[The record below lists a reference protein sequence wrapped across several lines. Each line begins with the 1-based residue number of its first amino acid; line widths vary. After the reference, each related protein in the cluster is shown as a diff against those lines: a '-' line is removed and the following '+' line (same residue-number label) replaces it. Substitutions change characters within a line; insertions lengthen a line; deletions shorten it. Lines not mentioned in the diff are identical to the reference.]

1 MPVRAPVHTPD
12 HVHVSAKMQ
21 NILTYYLF
29 AGGHSSE
36 EDELPVFSPQKPS
49 VLRANTSPERTLPP
63 KDEVKSAKKQKKK
76 KTPKQQQQQQV
87 AFVTPAGVKPST
99 PPQKKKLVSIQ
110 ARLS

>member
-12 HVHVSAKMQ
+12 HVSAKMQ
-21 NILTYYLF
+21 NILTYFYFSL
-29 AGGHSSE
+29 AGSHSSE

-76 KTPKQQQQQQV
+76 KTPKQQQQQV